1 LKSLSNFEC
10 LHRTHFRYKNQHL
23 MKSENIKKMVLR
35 SSVVLVALFGLFFY
49 NMNEPKAVAKDK
61 EALILQ
67 GLIQAIEYVH
77 FTKKPLDDNFS
88 KVVYKSYLER
98 LDGQKRFL
106 TQKDIDQLKDYE
118 LQIDNQVNALTFE
131 FFNKS
136 LPLMDNAVLKSEKYF
151 KEIIDQPFNFN
162 KGESIEYDPDK
173 LDYVKN
179 DDALKDQWKNIL
191 SYEIMANWVE
201 KMESQA
207 EKANKE
213 GNKTDEELKAD
224 AIKEINKRYTDWF
237 GRLAKLKRSDRLE
250 AYFGCISNYYDPHT
264 DYFSP
269 KEKQDFDINMGGK
282 LEGIGARLQTDG
294 DFTKV
299 SSVVVGG
306 PAWKTKKLQD
316 DDVILKV
323 AQKGQDPVDITGMR
337 VDDVVQLVRGKKGTV
352 VILTVRKKDN
362 SVVDIE
368 IERDEVQLEDS
379 KAKSV
384 VLNMPGSIQN
394 IGYINLPKF
403 YSSFE
408 TDGGNSCA
416 VDVAEEI
423 RKLKDLNVNGII
435 LDLRNNSGGSLS
447 DVVDMSGLFIEEGP
461 IVQVKGRETKP
472 NVYTDKDKNVQY
484 DGPLVIMVNQF
495 SASASEIIAAAMQDY
510 NRAIIV
516 GSTSTFGKGTVQ
528 RFYDLDQ
535 LVSGMTEFKPLGNV
549 KMTTQKF
556 YRINGGSTQLRG
568 VVPDIILPDIYHY
581 IETGEKEYDNA
592 LEWTEIAPVPF
603 KQNVVKLENKQK
615 LIENSKSRIEQSK
628 DFNLVLDYAKL
639 AKANRDQTK
648 YPLKLNDYRA
658 MVDKKNEE
666 SKKYDKLAKNDIIG
680 LDITNLE
687 VDLAKINIDE
697 SNKAKND
704 EFIKDLKKDI
714 YLEETLF
721 IMRDMI
727 NLEKSFVIQQ
737 KKIAAAN

>member
-1 LKSLSNFEC
+1 
-10 LHRTHFRYKNQHL
+10 
-23 MKSENIKKMVLR
+23 MVLR

-49 NMNEPKAVAKDK
+49 NMNEQQVVPKDK

-67 GLIQAIEYVH
+67 GLIQTIEYVH

-88 KVVYKSYLER
+88 KVVYKTYLER

-106 TQKDIDQLKDYE
+106 TQKDIDQLKQYE
-118 LQIDNQVNALTFE
+118 SQIDNQVNNLSFE

-151 KEIIDQPFNFN
+151 KEIIGQPFNFN
-162 KGESIEYDPDK
+162 KGETIEYDPDK
-173 LDYVKN
+173 LSYVKN
-179 DDALKDQWKNIL
+179 DNAIKDQWRNII
-191 SYEIMANWVE
+191 SYEIMSNWVG
-201 KMESQA
+201 KIDDQA
-207 EKANKE
+207 EKGNKE

-224 AIKEINKRYTDWF
+224 AIKDINKRYTDWF

-294 DFTKV
+294 DYTKV
-299 SSVVVGG
+299 TSVVVGG

-316 DDVILKV
+316 DDIIMKV
-323 AQKGQDPVDITGMR
+323 AQKGQASVDITGMR

-352 VILTVRKKDN
+352 VILTVKKKDN
-362 SVVDIE
+362 SIVDVE

-416 VDVAEEI
+416 IDVAEEI
-423 RKLKDLNVNGII
+423 KKLKNLNVNGII

-461 IVQVKGRETKP
+461 IVQVKGRESKP
-472 NVYTDKDKNVQY
+472 NVYTDKDKSVQY

-510 NRAIIV
+510 ERAIIV
-516 GSTSTFGKGTVQ
+516 GSNSTFGKGTVQ

-535 LVSGMTEFKPLGNV
+535 VVSGLKEFKPLGNV

-568 VVPDIILPDIYHY
+568 VIPDIILPDIYHY

-592 LEWTEIAPVPF
+592 LEWSEINAVPY

-615 LIENSKSRIEQSK
+615 LIENSKSRIDQSK

-639 AKANRDQTK
+639 AKASRDQTK
-648 YPLKLNDYRA
+648 YPLKLNDYRT

-666 SKKYDKLAKNDIIG
+666 SKKYDKLAKNDILG

-687 VDLAKINIDE
+687 VDLAKITIDE

-721 IMRDMI
+721 IMKDMI
-727 NLEKSFVIQQ
+727 NLEKSFVMQQ